1 MFFDFYLYIH
11 DHSNRKKKKKGD
23 KKGDSI
29 SLYNASQY

>member
-11 DHSNRKKKKKGD
+11 DHSNRKKKKGD

-29 SLYNASQY
+29 SLYSASQY